1 MRNNL
6 LRLAGILGFLAVAL
20 GAFGAHA
27 LKSQLGPGSVETFN
41 TGVRYHFYHTLA
53 LLCLAMLVKQDGP
66 SRILG
71 TIAWCFGLGILFF
84 SGSLYLLS
92 TSPITGLPASWLGPI
107 TPLGGFLF
115 IVGWLLLTIRT
126 FQSSNA

>member
-6 LRLAGILGFLAVAL
+6 LRLVGILGFLAVAL

-27 LKSQLGPGSVETFN
+27 LESQLGPASVETFN

-53 LLCLAMLVKQDGP
+53 LLALAILVKQDGP
-66 SRILG
+66 SRMMRA
-71 TIAWCFGLGILFF
+71 IAWCFGLGILLF

-92 TSPITGLPASWLGPI
+92 TSPITGLSTSWLGPI
-107 TPLGGFLF
+107 TPLGGTLF
-115 IVGWLLLTIRT
+115 ITGWLLLTIRT
-126 FQSSNA
+126 FQSSKA